1 MMTTRK
7 ISLQTK
13 LRSLTIATITALC
26 ILFALLLSNERAQLL
41 SDRED
46 KVRNLVEAAQ
56 TMIAHYENLAM
67 EGKLDTVEAKKL
79 ATAALSDMRYN
90 KDDYFWVND
99 LNAVIVMHP
108 IKPELN
114 GKDLSQFKDKNGK
127 FIFVEFVNTVKAH
140 GAGFVSYVWPKP
152 GFDEPVPKI
161 SYVKG
166 SQVWH
171 WVVGSGIYLDDV
183 DALFRQNAIKF
194 LTLSLLIGG
203 IISVALI
210 LVGRDVIKT
219 IGGEPGAAA
228 DIATKVAE
236 GDLTVQIAMR
246 SGDNSSLL
254 FSMQSMVTRL
264 SEVITSVRSG
274 STSLASAS
282 EELSATAQSLSESSN
297 EQAAS
302 VEETSAAIAQMTA
315 SISQNS
321 ENAKL
326 TDSMASKASKQ
337 ATEGSAAV
345 SSTVEAIRKIAGK
358 IGIVDDIAYQTNLLA
373 LNAAIEASHAG
384 EHGKGF
390 AVVAAEVR
398 KLAEHSQMA
407 AKEIGDLASSS
418 VDLAEK
424 AGKLLD
430 EMVPNINETSDLVQE
445 IAAASSEQ
453 SSGVAQINSA
463 MDQLNRTTQQNAS
476 ASEELAA
483 TAEEMG
489 SQTEQLQGLMT
500 FFKLDSSDE
509 QGVSRMHRKPS
520 LQSRTT
526 AIRESAGGAKTV
538 IPSADPLDADPQV
551 FDSAIGAHSKWKS
564 RLRMCIVNQSK
575 CPDSA
580 VAGQDNVCELGKWIY
595 GEGQRFSD
603 DNEFQQLRKE
613 HAGFHSCAATII
625 SSVQQG
631 RKREAESLLDGEY
644 GKISTRVISILNHLK
659 SRCSIRAG

>member
-1 MMTTRK
+1 MMTTRN

-13 LRSLTIATITALC
+13 LRSLMLATVTALC
-26 ILFALLLSNERAQLL
+26 ILFAVLLSNEREQLL

-46 KVRNLVEAAQ
+46 KVRNLVESAQ
-56 TMIAHYENLAM
+56 TMIAHYEKQAT
-67 EGKLDTVEAKKL
+67 EGKLSTEQAKKL
-79 ATAALSDMRYN
+79 AIAALSDMRYN

-127 FIFVEFVNTVKAH
+127 YIFVEFAKIVKAS

-171 WVVGSGIYLDDV
+171 WVIGSGIYLDEV
-183 DALFRQNAIKF
+183 DALFRQNAMKF
-194 LTLSLLIGG
+194 ITWGLLIGG
-203 IISVALI
+203 FISVLLI
-210 LVGRDVIKT
+210 LVGRDVIKA
-219 IGGEPGAAA
+219 IGGDPSAAA
-228 DIATKVAE
+228 DVAKKVAE
-236 GDLTVQIAMR
+236 GDLTVHIAMR

-254 FSMQSMVTRL
+254 FSMQSMVSRL

-274 STSLASAS
+274 SASLASAS
-282 EELSATAQSLSESSN
+282 EEFSATAQSLSDASN

-302 VEETSAAIAQMTA
+302 VEETSASIAQMTA

-321 ENAKL
+321 ENAKI
-326 TDSMASKASKQ
+326 TDSMASKASQQ
-337 ATEGSAAV
+337 ATEGSEAV
-345 SSTVEAIRKIAGK
+345 SSTVEAIKKIAGK
-358 IGIVDDIAYQTNLLA
+358 IGVVDDIAYQTNLLA
-373 LNAAIEASHAG
+373 LNAAIEAAHAG

-407 AKEIGDLASSS
+407 AQEIGDLASSS

-424 AGKLLD
+424 AGKLLN

-445 IAAASSEQ
+445 IAAASLEQ

-463 MDQLNRTTQQNAS
+463 MDQLNQTTQQNAS

-489 SQTEQLQGLMT
+489 SQTEQLQDMMT

-509 QGVSRMHRKPS
+509 QGVTRKHRKPT

-526 AIRESAGGAKTV
+526 AIRESAGGEKIVT
-538 IPSADPLDADPQV
+538 PSAASLDADPQV
-551 FDSAIGAHSKWKS
+551 FDAAIGAHTKWKS
-564 RLRMCIVNQSK
+564 RLRMCIVNKNK

-580 VAGQDNVCELGKWIY
+580 VAGQDNACELGKWIY

-603 DNEFQQLRKE
+603 DDEFQQLRQH
-613 HAGFHSCAATII
+613 HADFHSCAATII
-625 SSVQQG
+625 NSAQQG
-631 RKREAESLLDGEY
+631 RKREAESMLDGEY

-659 SRCSIRAG
+659 SRCSMNT